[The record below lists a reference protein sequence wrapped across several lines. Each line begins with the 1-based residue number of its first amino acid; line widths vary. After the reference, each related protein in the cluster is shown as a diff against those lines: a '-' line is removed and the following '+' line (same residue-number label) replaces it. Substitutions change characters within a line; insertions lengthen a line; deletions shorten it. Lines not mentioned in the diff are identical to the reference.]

1 MLLQYPFDVYTKQL
15 RLIPIMAYFEKGPNA
30 LHFVRWSANTSS
42 LFNVQAISTQV
53 LRTLPSLRRAL
64 HPGETV
70 IISIFSMQNRPH
82 QSVVSS
88 TLLNPN
94 SWMPASSQPFP
105 SSLVRTLLEKDEFM
119 QQQVFEWFC
128 CCKLIWAMKWE
139 DEIGQHKA
147 ASIDA
152 EHEPR

>member
-15 RLIPIMAYFEKGPNA
+15 RLISIMAYFEKGPNA

-119 QQQVFEWFC
+119 QQQVFE
-128 CCKLIWAMKWE
+128 
-139 DEIGQHKA
+139 
-147 ASIDA
+147 
-152 EHEPR
+152 